1 MNSRFINVITELK
14 GMCVDF
20 PYPIYA
26 VGGCVRDLIL
36 GEEIKD
42 IDIVVEAWEG
52 EKLLTD
58 YLLAKYPEKIGNL
71 VENIKFHTNRFDLFL
86 SDGSVEQIDCA
97 MTRTETYKKDTR
109 KPDNVGYAGISVDS
123 LRRDFTLNAL
133 YYDVKTNAIL
143 DPTGRGLDDL
153 KNKILRTPLDP
164 AETFEED
171 SLRMLRAVRFKHCKN
186 FNLAD
191 DVVSGIS
198 TSANSIRTTARE
210 RITEEFLKILG
221 SSTPDSGIT
230 DLHELGLLGYILP
243 ELDNYWDM
251 NQKSKYHHLSFS
263 GHTLEVLKKTAE
275 KSKRLELR
283 MAALLHDIAKPT
295 PSGHQEK
302 SPEHW
307 TYIGHDKESAKLA
320 SKICLENLKLSKK
333 FTREVTFFVENHM
346 IIKPFYDYKT
356 KTFTGK
362 DSQVRKVIRTLG
374 DDLQDTM
381 ILVDA
386 DNTSHH
392 PDFCMIGQVQQF
404 LDKTKIIKVPD
415 YSTPI
420 INGTEAAKILGVK
433 PGQAINTFL
442 ELINHWRDENPDLCK
457 DDIIKNVKEKK
468 GFNKK
473 FLEEIEESK
482 K

>member
-143 DPTGRGLDDL
+143 DPTSKGLDDL

-171 SLRMLRAVRFKHCKN
+171 SLRMLRAVRFKHCKG
-186 FNLAD
+186 FKLEEE
-191 DVVSGIS
+191 VVEGIKK
-198 TSANSIRTTARE
+198 AAPFIKTTAKE
-210 RITEEFLKILG
+210 RIAEEFLKILG
-221 SSTPDSGIT
+221 SSTPDSGIS
-230 DLHELGLLGYILP
+230 DLHELGLLSYILP

-251 NQKSKYHHLSFS
+251 DQKSKYHHLSFS